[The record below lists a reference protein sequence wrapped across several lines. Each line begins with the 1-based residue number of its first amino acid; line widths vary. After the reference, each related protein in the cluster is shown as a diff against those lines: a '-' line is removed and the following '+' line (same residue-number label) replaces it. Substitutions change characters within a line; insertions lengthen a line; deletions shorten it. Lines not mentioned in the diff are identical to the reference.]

1 MMCTAKRRQR
11 RHGKR
16 EVVGVGVRD
25 KDGNILLVR
34 TRKLSDWW
42 QPIACEVST
51 EDTLTI
57 DAARQLVERQLGIM
71 LDKNELQLRLTIA
84 YDFCEGTIY
93 AYEVV
98 VDRPSLQ
105 IKIDGHTIAEHG
117 WFSLHESL
125 ELQTFP
131 STATFLQKLSD
142 EAA

>member
-1 MMCTAKRRQR
+1 MMCIVKRRQR
-11 RHGKR
+11 RHEKR
-16 EVVGVGVRD
+16 EVVGVGLRD
-25 KDGNILLVR
+25 KDGNIFLVR

-42 QPIACEVST
+42 QPIACEVGA
-51 EDTLTI
+51 EGMLPV

-71 LDKNELQLRLTIA
+71 LDENELQLRLTIA

-105 IKIDGHTIAEHG
+105 IKIDGRTIAEHR
-117 WFSLHESL
+117 WFTLEESL
-125 ELQTFP
+125 KLKTFP
-131 STATFLQKLSD
+131 STAAFLQKLSD